1 MSSRTRMRAARLR
14 SEPGHV
20 IFLATD
26 WKMYEMVVRH
36 EMPPK
41 LIGHRGHPN
50 PPFGEGCR
58 LTWETWGGY
67 D

>member
-1 MSSRTRMRAARLR
+1 M
-14 SEPGHV
+14 